1 MVQVN
6 VTLTETIKKLLDEKK
21 YSTLR
26 DILTTMMP
34 FDIAAVFRELQ
45 DEKTPILFRI
55 LPKELAAE
63 TFVEMDE
70 ETQEFLIHGFSD
82 SELKEIVDE
91 LFVDDAVDLIEEM
104 PANVVKRILR
114 QADKQTRREIN
125 ELLKYPEDSAG
136 SIMTTEFISLR
147 PDMTAEMAIKRIRRT
162 GVDKET
168 IYTCYVNDDNNK
180 LIGITTVKDL
190 LLAEDDR
197 PVRELMEENVISVHT
212 LADQEEVATLFSNY
226 DFLAL
231 PVVDNEQRIVGIVTI
246 DDAIDV
252 IREEATEDIEKMAA
266 VLPSD
271 KPYMRTSVWGIY
283 KKRVPWLLVLMLSA
297 TFTSTIISSFD
308 GMLASVIILSSFIPM
323 ITGSGGNAGSQA
335 SVSVIRALS
344 LGEIEFKSMFKVLWK
359 ELRVALLCGV
369 TLAAANFIKLLLFDL
384 RGHENGVLIALV
396 VSLTLVGT
404 IVMAKIVGSSLPLL
418 SSKIGLDPAV
428 MANPLISTVCDSLSL
443 LIYCGVA
450 SLMLVL
456 SGPFRRIAF
465 SAAGYGRVYRPFFC
479 FPIKRPQIKNLQ
491 KNFR

>member
-1 MVQVN
+1 MMVQVN
-6 VTLTETIKKLLDEKK
+6 VTLTQTIKKLLDEKK
-21 YSTLR
+21 FATLR
-26 DILTTMMP
+26 DILITMMP
-34 FDIAAVFRELQ
+34 YDIAAVFEELQ
-45 DEKTPILFRI
+45 DEKMPILFRL

-70 ETQEFLIHGFSD
+70 DTQAFLIHGFSD
-82 SELKEIVDE
+82 TELKEVVDE
-91 LFVDDAVDLIEEM
+91 LFLDDAVDLIEEM

-114 QADKQTRREIN
+114 TADKDMRKQIN

-168 IYTCYVNDDNNK
+168 IYTCYVNDENNK

-190 LLAEDDR
+190 LLANDDDA
-197 PVRELMEENVISVHT
+197 VRDMMEEHVISVHT
-212 LADQEEVATLFSNY
+212 LDDQEEVAQMFSNY

-252 IREEATEDIEKMAA
+252 IQEEATEDIEKMAA

-271 KPYMRTSVWGIY
+271 KPYMRTGVFGIY
-283 KKRVPWLLVLMLSA
+283 RKRVPWLLVLMLSA

-308 GMLASVIILSSFIPM
+308 SVLAQIIILSSFIPM

-359 ELRVALLCGV
+359 EVRVAVLCGI
-369 TLAAANFIKLLLFDL
+369 TLAAANFVKLILFDL
-384 RGHENGVLIALV
+384 RSYSGPGDAVQIALV

-404 IVMAKIVGSSLPLL
+404 IIMAKIVGSSLPLL
-418 SSKIGLDPAV
+418 ASKIGFDPAV

-443 LIYCGVA
+443 LIYFAVA
-450 SLMLVL
+450 TSVL
-456 SGPFRRIAF
+456 
-465 SAAGYGRVYRPFFC
+465 
-479 FPIKRPQIKNLQ
+479 PQI
-491 KNFR
+491 

>member
-1 MVQVN
+1 MMIQVN
-6 VTLTETIKKLLDEKK
+6 VTITETIKKLLEEKK
-21 YSTLR
+21 FNTLR
-26 DILTTMMP
+26 DILVTMKP
-34 FDIAAVFRELQ
+34 YDIAAVFEELQ

-70 ETQEFLIHGFSD
+70 DTQEFLIHGFSD
-82 SELKEIVDE
+82 SELKEIVNE
-91 LFVDDAVDLIEEM
+91 LFVDDAVDIIEEM

-114 QADKQTRREIN
+114 QADKDMRREIN

-136 SIMTTEFISLR
+136 SIMTTEFIVLR

-168 IYTCYVNDDNNK
+168 IYTCYVTDSNNR

-190 LLAEDDR
+190 LLAEDDD
-197 PVRELMEENVISVHT
+197 PVKDMMEENVISVHT
-212 LADQEEVATLFSNY
+212 LDDQEQVAQLFSNY

-231 PVVDNEQRIVGIVTI
+231 PVVDNEQRLVGIVTI

-252 IREEATEDIEKMAA
+252 IREEATEDFEKMAA

-271 KPYMRTSVWGIY
+271 KPYMKTSVWGIY
-283 KKRVPWLLVLMLSA
+283 KKRVPWLLILMLSA

-344 LGEIEFKSMFKVLWK
+344 LGEIEFKSMFVVLWK
-359 ELRVALLCGV
+359 ELRVAFFCGL
-369 TLAAANFIKLLLFDL
+369 TLAVANFIKLMIFDL
-384 RGHENGVLIALV
+384 RGHDNAFFIALV

-404 IVMAKIVGSSLPLL
+404 IIMAKLVGASLPLL

-428 MANPLISTVCDSLSL
+428 MANPLITTVCDSLSL
-443 LIYCGVA
+443 LIYFGVA
-450 SLMLVL
+450 SMVL
-456 SGPFRRIAF
+456 
-465 SAAGYGRVYRPFFC
+465 
-479 FPIKRPQIKNLQ
+479 QL
-491 KNFR
+491 

>member
-1 MVQVN
+1 MIQVN
-6 VTLTETIKKLLDEKK
+6 VTITETIKKLLEEKK
-21 YSTLR
+21 FNTLR
-26 DILTTMMP
+26 DILVTMKP
-34 FDIAAVFRELQ
+34 YDIAAVFEELQ

-70 ETQEFLIHGFSD
+70 DTQEFLIHGFSD
-82 SELKEIVDE
+82 SELKEIVNE
-91 LFVDDAVDLIEEM
+91 LFVDDAVDIIEEM

-114 QADKQTRREIN
+114 QADKDMRREIN

-136 SIMTTEFISLR
+136 SIMTTEFIVLR

-168 IYTCYVNDDNNK
+168 IYTCYVTDSNNR

-190 LLAEDDR
+190 LLAEDDDT
-197 PVRELMEENVISVHT
+197 VKDMMEENVISVHT
-212 LADQEEVATLFSNY
+212 LDDQEQVAQLFSNY

-231 PVVDNEQRIVGIVTI
+231 PVVDNEQRLVGIVTI

-252 IREEATEDIEKMAA
+252 IREEATEDFEKMAA

-271 KPYMRTSVWGIY
+271 KPYMKTSVWGIY
-283 KKRVPWLLVLMLSA
+283 KKRVPWLLILMLSA

-344 LGEIEFKSMFKVLWK
+344 LGEIEFKSMFVVLWK
-359 ELRVALLCGV
+359 ELRVAFFCGL
-369 TLAAANFIKLLLFDL
+369 TLAVANFVKLMIFDL
-384 RGHENGVLIALV
+384 RGHDNAFFIALV

-404 IVMAKIVGSSLPLL
+404 IIMAKLVGASLPLL

-428 MANPLISTVCDSLSL
+428 MANPLITTVCDSLSL
-443 LIYCGVA
+443 LIYFGVA
-450 SLMLVL
+450 SMVL
-456 SGPFRRIAF
+456 
-465 SAAGYGRVYRPFFC
+465 
-479 FPIKRPQIKNLQ
+479 QL
-491 KNFR
+491 

>member
-6 VTLTETIKKLLDEKK
+6 VTLTQTIKKLLEEKK
-21 YSTLR
+21 FSTLR

-34 FDIAAVFRELQ
+34 YDIAAVFEELQ
-45 DEKTPILFRI
+45 DEKMPILFRL

-63 TFVEMDE
+63 TFVEMDDD
-70 ETQEFLIHGFSD
+70 TQEFLIHGFSD
-82 SELKEIVDE
+82 SELKEVVDE

-114 QADKQTRREIN
+114 TADKDMRKQIN

-168 IYTCYVNDDNNK
+168 IYTCYVNDENNK

-190 LLAEDDR
+190 LLAADDDKVEDM
-197 PVRELMEENVISVHT
+197 MEENVISVHT
-212 LADQEEVATLFSNY
+212 LDDQEQVAQMFSNY

-252 IREEATEDIEKMAA
+252 IQEEATEDIEKMAA

-271 KPYMRTSVWGIY
+271 KPYMKTGVFGIY
-283 KKRVPWLLVLMLSA
+283 GKRVPWLLVLMLSA

-308 GMLASVIILSSFIPM
+308 SILSNIIILSSFIPM

-359 ELRVALLCGV
+359 EFRVAVLCGL
-369 TLAAANFIKLLLFDL
+369 TLATANFIKLILFDL
-384 RGHENGVLIALV
+384 RGYTGKGDPVQIALV
-396 VSLTLVGT
+396 VSLTIFGT
-404 IVMAKIVGSSLPLL
+404 IIMAKIVGSSLPLL
-418 SSKIGLDPAV
+418 AKKVGFDPAV

-443 LIYCGVA
+443 LIYFGVA
-450 SLMLVL
+450 LLIM
-456 SGPFRRIAF
+456 
-465 SAAGYGRVYRPFFC
+465 
-479 FPIKRPQIKNLQ
+479 PQILA
-491 KNFR
+491 

>member
-1 MVQVN
+1 MIQVN
-6 VTLTETIKKLLDEKK
+6 VTLTETIKVLLEEKK

-26 DILTTMMP
+26 DILTTMKP
-34 FDIAAVFRELQ
+34 FDIAAVFEELQ

-63 TFVEMDE
+63 TFVEMDD

-82 SELKEIVDE
+82 NELKEVVDE

-114 QADKQTRREIN
+114 QADKETRRQIN

-168 IYTCYVNDDNNK
+168 IYTCYVNDDYNR

-190 LLAEDDR
+190 LLADDDDL
-197 PVRELMEENVISVHT
+197 VKDMMEENVISVHT
-212 LADQEEVATLFSNY
+212 LDDQEMVARIFSDY

-297 TFTSTIISSFD
+297 TFTSTIISAFD

-359 ELRVALLCGV
+359 ELRVAALCGV
-369 TLAAANFIKLLLFDL
+369 TLAAANFVKLMVFDL
-384 RGHENGVLIALV
+384 RGNENAVVIALV

-404 IVMAKIVGSSLPLL
+404 IIMAKIVGSSLPLL

-443 LIYCGVA
+443 LIYFGVA
-450 SLMLVL
+450 STLLEL
-456 SGPFRRIAF
+456 
-465 SAAGYGRVYRPFFC
+465 
-479 FPIKRPQIKNLQ
+479 
-491 KNFR
+491 

>member
-1 MVQVN
+1 MIQVN
-6 VTLTETIKKLLDEKK
+6 VTLTETIKVLLDEKK

-26 DILTTMMP
+26 DILTTMKP
-34 FDIAAVFRELQ
+34 FDIAAVFEELQ

-70 ETQEFLIHGFSD
+70 DTQEFLIHGFSD
-82 SELKEIVDE
+82 NELKEVVDE

-114 QADKQTRREIN
+114 QADKETRRQIN

-168 IYTCYVNDDNNK
+168 IYTCYVNDDYNR

-190 LLAEDDR
+190 LLAEDDDL
-197 PVRELMEENVISVHT
+197 VKDMMEENVISVHT
-212 LADQEEVATLFSNY
+212 LDDQEEVARIFSDY

-252 IREEATEDIEKMAA
+252 IQEEATEDIEKMAA

-271 KPYMRTSVWGIY
+271 KPYMRTGVFGIY
-283 KKRVPWLLVLMLSA
+283 RKRVPWLLVLMLSA

-308 GMLASVIILSSFIPM
+308 SVLAQIIILSSFIPM

-359 ELRVALLCGV
+359 ELRVAVLCGL
-369 TLAAANFIKLLLFDL
+369 TLATANFIKLLLFDL
-384 RGHENGVLIALV
+384 RGHENAFFIALV

-404 IVMAKIVGSSLPLL
+404 IIMAKIVGSSLPLL

-443 LIYCGVA
+443 LIYFAVA
-450 SLMLVL
+450 SAVL
-456 SGPFRRIAF
+456 E
-465 SAAGYGRVYRPFFC
+465 
-479 FPIKRPQIKNLQ
+479 L
-491 KNFR
+491 

>member
-1 MVQVN
+1 MIQVN
-6 VTLTETIKKLLDEKK
+6 VTITETIKKLLEEKK
-21 YSTLR
+21 FNTLR
-26 DILTTMMP
+26 DILVTMKP
-34 FDIAAVFRELQ
+34 YDIAAVFEELQ
-45 DEKTPILFRI
+45 DEKNPILFRI

-70 ETQEFLIHGFSD
+70 DTQQFLIHGFSD
-82 SELKEIVDE
+82 SELKEIVNE
-91 LFVDDAVDLIEEM
+91 LFVDDAVDIIEEM

-114 QADKQTRREIN
+114 QADKDMRREIN

-136 SIMTTEFISLR
+136 SIMTTEFIVLR

-168 IYTCYVNDDNNK
+168 IYTCYVTDENNR

-190 LLAEDDR
+190 LLAEDDD
-197 PVRELMEENVISVHT
+197 PVKDMMEENVISVHT
-212 LADQEEVATLFSNY
+212 LDDQEQVAQLFSNY

-231 PVVDNEQRIVGIVTI
+231 PVVDNEQRLVGIVTI

-252 IREEATEDIEKMAA
+252 IREEATEDFEKMAA

-271 KPYMRTSVWGIY
+271 KPYMKTSVWGIY
-283 KKRVPWLLVLMLSA
+283 KKRVPWLLILMLSA

-344 LGEIEFKSMFKVLWK
+344 LGEIEFKSMFVVLWK
-359 ELRVALLCGV
+359 ELRVAFFCGL
-369 TLAAANFIKLLLFDL
+369 TLAVANFVKLMIFDL
-384 RGHENGVLIALV
+384 RGHDNAFFIALV

-404 IVMAKIVGSSLPLL
+404 IIMAKLVGASLPLL

-428 MANPLISTVCDSLSL
+428 MANPLITTVCDSLSL
-443 LIYCGVA
+443 LIYFGVA
-450 SLMLVL
+450 SMVL
-456 SGPFRRIAF
+456 
-465 SAAGYGRVYRPFFC
+465 
-479 FPIKRPQIKNLQ
+479 QL
-491 KNFR
+491 

>member
-1 MVQVN
+1 
-6 VTLTETIKKLLDEKK
+6 
-21 YSTLR
+21 
-26 DILTTMMP
+26 
-34 FDIAAVFRELQ
+34 
-45 DEKTPILFRI
+45 
-55 LPKELAAE
+55 
-63 TFVEMDE
+63 
-70 ETQEFLIHGFSD
+70 
-82 SELKEIVDE
+82 
-91 LFVDDAVDLIEEM
+91 
-104 PANVVKRILR
+104 
-114 QADKQTRREIN
+114 
-125 ELLKYPEDSAG
+125 
-136 SIMTTEFISLR
+136 
-147 PDMTAEMAIKRIRRT
+147 MTAEMAIKRIRRT

-168 IYTCYVNDDNNK
+168 IYTCYVNDDFNR

-190 LLAEDDR
+190 LLAEDDDL
-197 PVRELMEENVISVHT
+197 VKDMMEENVISVHT
-212 LADQEEVATLFSNY
+212 LDDQEEVAKIFSDY

-297 TFTSTIISSFD
+297 TFTSTIISAFD

-344 LGEIEFKSMFKVLWK
+344 LGEVEFKSMFKVLWK
-359 ELRVALLCGV
+359 ELRVAALCGL
-369 TLAAANFIKLLLFDL
+369 TLAAANFIKLMVFDL
-384 RGHENGVLIALV
+384 RGNDNAVVIALV

-404 IVMAKIVGSSLPLL
+404 IIMAKIVGSSLPLL

-443 LIYCGVA
+443 LIYFGVA
-450 SLMLVL
+450 SMLL
-456 SGPFRRIAF
+456 E
-465 SAAGYGRVYRPFFC
+465 
-479 FPIKRPQIKNLQ
+479 L
-491 KNFR
+491 